1 MVNGVPEPRVGG
13 LRDRIA
19 KTNAYSVDSGG
30 LSGGT
35 GAIDGSFGR
44 SGLYDGYD
52 PTTRFSSNGVT
63 MRPARLIDRVA
74 RRGSTMQGIGE
85 GG

>member
-1 MVNGVPEPRVGG
+1 M

-35 GAIDGSFGR
+35 GVVDGSFGR
-44 SGLYDGYD
+44 RNLYDGYD
-52 PTTRFSSNGVT
+52 PTTRFASNAVT
-63 MRPARLIDRVA
+63 MRPGRLIDRVA
-74 RRGSTMQGIGE
+74 KRASTMQNVGE
-85 GG
+85 G